1 LLSSNPPLGGSAAR
15 TMIAGWVRAM
25 LCYRTANMAK
35 KEGVRRIVMTGKL
48 IVLIG
53 ITLGVLSVVSMFGRQ
68 DMFFSPAILIGGSIA
83 LRVGALGGLVWA
95 AGWIGEG
102 FTQPDP

>member
-1 LLSSNPPLGGSAAR
+1 
-15 TMIAGWVRAM
+15 M

-35 KEGVRRIVMTGKL
+35 KEGVRRVVMTGKL

-53 ITLGVLSVVSMFGRQ
+53 ITLGVLSVVSMFFRQ
-68 DMFFSPAILIGGSIA
+68 DFFFSPAILIGGSIT

-95 AGWIGEG
+95 AGWIAEG